1 MNSPMAHDGFTIVN
15 NQVINH
21 EKEKEEGNLTGRNER
36 IRGHLCVDIP

>member
-21 EKEKEEGNLTGRNER
+21 EKEKEEGNLTGRNGTYPWSSMR
-36 IRGHLCVDIP
+36 